1 MTVEQL
7 KFRIKQLT
15 SIKLRFA
22 ANDQLIDIIRAH
34 SALPPEPEEG
44 EKDVTIIALF

>member
-7 KFRIKQLT
+7 KFWIKQLT
-15 SIKLRFA
+15 GIKLRFA

-34 SALPPEPEEG
+34 SAFQAEPEEG
-44 EKDVTIIALF
+44 KTDVTIITLF